1 MSIWQSRFRFKRNI
15 CISATR
21 CICLRHPIIG
31 RKMQGIKHIN
41 TIKMRNK
48 NEKMQ
53 DWMQEVFHTE
63 SNSQLWI
70 TLWISVNKPEKSEAS
85 WNEIVDNFEG

>member
-1 MSIWQSRFRFKRNI
+1 
-15 CISATR
+15 
-21 CICLRHPIIG
+21 
-31 RKMQGIKHIN
+31 MQGIKHIN

-48 NEKMQ
+48 NEEMQ
-53 DWMQEVFHTE
+53 DWMQEVFHTG

-85 WNEIVDNFEG
+85 

>member
-1 MSIWQSRFRFKRNI
+1 
-15 CISATR
+15 
-21 CICLRHPIIG
+21 
-31 RKMQGIKHIN
+31 MQGIKHIN

-85 WNEIVDNFEG
+85 WNKIVDNFEG

>member
-1 MSIWQSRFRFKRNI
+1 
-15 CISATR
+15 
-21 CICLRHPIIG
+21 
-31 RKMQGIKHIN
+31 MQGIKHIN

-70 TLWISVNKPEKSEAS
+70 TLWISVNKPEKSDAS

>member
-1 MSIWQSRFRFKRNI
+1 
-15 CISATR
+15 
-21 CICLRHPIIG
+21 
-31 RKMQGIKHIN
+31 MQGIKHIN

-53 DWMQEVFHTE
+53 DWMQEVFHMG

>member
-1 MSIWQSRFRFKRNI
+1 
-15 CISATR
+15 
-21 CICLRHPIIG
+21 
-31 RKMQGIKHIN
+31 MQGIKHIN

-70 TLWISVNKPEKSEAS
+70 TLWISVNKPKKSEAS

>member
-1 MSIWQSRFRFKRNI
+1 MRQDAYVCGIQL
-15 CISATR
+15 SAGKCR
-21 CICLRHPIIG
+21 
-31 RKMQGIKHIN
+31 GIKHIN

>member
-1 MSIWQSRFRFKRNI
+1 
-15 CISATR
+15 
-21 CICLRHPIIG
+21 
-31 RKMQGIKHIN
+31 MQGVKHIN

>member
-1 MSIWQSRFRFKRNI
+1 
-15 CISATR
+15 
-21 CICLRHPIIG
+21 
-31 RKMQGIKHIN
+31 MQGIKHIN

>member
-1 MSIWQSRFRFKRNI
+1 
-15 CISATR
+15 
-21 CICLRHPIIG
+21 
-31 RKMQGIKHIN
+31 MQGIKHIN

-70 TLWISVNKPEKSEAS
+70 TLWISVNKPEKFEAS

>member
-1 MSIWQSRFRFKRNI
+1 
-15 CISATR
+15 
-21 CICLRHPIIG
+21 
-31 RKMQGIKHIN
+31 MQGIKHIN

-53 DWMQEVFHTE
+53 DWMQEVFHAE

>member
-1 MSIWQSRFRFKRNI
+1 
-15 CISATR
+15 
-21 CICLRHPIIG
+21 
-31 RKMQGIKHIN
+31 MQGIKHIN
-41 TIKMRNK
+41 TIKMRKK

>member
-1 MSIWQSRFRFKRNI
+1 MK
-15 CISATR
+15 
-21 CICLRHPIIG
+21 
-31 RKMQGIKHIN
+31 GIKHIN

-53 DWMQEVFHTE
+53 DWMQEVLHTE

>member
-1 MSIWQSRFRFKRNI
+1 M
-15 CISATR
+15 
-21 CICLRHPIIG
+21 P
-31 RKMQGIKHIN
+31 GIKHIN

>member
-1 MSIWQSRFRFKRNI
+1 MHRCSIYASVYFIQLSPEKYRD
-15 CISATR
+15 
-21 CICLRHPIIG
+21 
-31 RKMQGIKHIN
+31 IKHIN
-41 TIKMRNK
+41 AIKMRNK

-70 TLWISVNKPEKSEAS
+70 TLWISVNKPEKSDAS
-85 WNEIVDNFEG
+85 